1 MFTFIVLLFASL
13 LAVTLVATGVL
24 TIGLPLLLLFGD
36 ALVFGW
42 IVCLTVKS
50 TGKKKRKS

>member
-1 MFTFIVLLFASL
+1 MFTFIVLLFATL
-13 LAVTLVATGVL
+13 LAVVLVATGVL

-36 ALVFGW
+36 ALVFGL
-42 IVCLTVKS
+42 IVYLIVKS